1 MAAATAKPNRVTRR
15 RFSTARDVC
24 CRPEAPL
31 WENTSKRQRCKI
43 WVEPWARGS
52 AWAKEESQA
61 KDNVTRDGFSPG
73 HEVRRGPN
81 RRAGGAPE
89 RGQER
94 RHEEKR
100 NPHLHTVRNQ
110 AEPAW
115 NQAAGSLLLAIVS
128 LVWGGSRA
136 RVGTRRNQAGT
147 RLKSANLPY
156 QEPFSPD
163 PSHLLNIILFKR
175 WGDQRKAAC
184 RPAEVSPSRILK
196 GGLSRPRAEAVLYKR
211 AGFFVKE
218 AHSAPGRS
226 ESVQSV
232 LQWPAC
238 ME

>member
-1 MAAATAKPNRVTRR
+1 MGKDKQKATLQEMDSAPGVRFGAGPRGKP
-15 RFSTARDVC
+15 
-24 CRPEAPL
+24 
-31 WENTSKRQRCKI
+31 SKRQRHKRWI
-43 WVEPWARGS
+43 QPRARGS
-52 AWAKEESQA
+52 ARAQQEGGRSAREGPRKA
-61 KDNVTRDGFSPG
+61 TRRKTQPAST
-73 HEVRRGPN
+73 RRSEP
-81 RRAGGAPE
+81 GGAS
-89 RGQER
+89 
-94 RHEEKR
+94 
-100 NPHLHTVRNQ
+100 L
-110 AEPAW
+110 EP
-115 NQAAGSLLLAIVS
+115 GSRFAPFSNSISGL
-128 LVWGGSRA
+128 GGSRA
-136 RVGTRRNQAGT
+136 RVGARRSQAGA

-156 QEPFSPD
+156 EEPFSPD
-163 PSHLLNIILFKR
+163 PPHLLNIILFKR